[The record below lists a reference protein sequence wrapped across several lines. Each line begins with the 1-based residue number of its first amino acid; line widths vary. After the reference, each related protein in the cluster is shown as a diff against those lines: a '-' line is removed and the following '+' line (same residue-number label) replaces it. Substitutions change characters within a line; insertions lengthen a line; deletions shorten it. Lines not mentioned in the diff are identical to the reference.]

1 MKFALLLLLAIAG
14 APGLPLLAG
23 EKWDQDKAKS
33 MIAKVLEV
41 EKAGG
46 LPWNRIPWRIQ
57 AQSALQESRSTGKP
71 LFIFFFVPQSG
82 PPTEPC
88 GLEGRLLRTHVLS
101 EPKIIEMVKAR
112 CIPMKIRLEKGEDYP
127 VDWPALKHW
136 ATAFKFSNERGFAGC
151 SVISSDLAIEFGNSG
166 SARIYELLSSPAFDS
181 EAILGMLKRAME
193 RVNEERSILVQRG
206 ISNEERRAEILRFR
220 KGVTRAVRSEG
231 RRNLPPAGYSLEQAL
246 ELYRVAGVEATK

>member
-1 MKFALLLLLAIAG
+1 MKNALLVLLAIASASG
-14 APGLPLLAG
+14 SPLSAS
-23 EKWDQDKAKS
+23 EEWDQEQAKI

-57 AQSALQESRSTGKP
+57 TQSALQEARATGKP
-71 LFIFFFVPQSG
+71 LFVFFFVPQPG

-101 EPKIIEMVKAR
+101 DPRIIEMVKAQY
-112 CIPMKIRLEKGEDYP
+112 IPMKIRLEVGEDYP

-151 SVISSDLAIEFGNSG
+151 SVISPDLAIEFGNSG
-166 SARIYELLSSPAFDS
+166 SARIYELLTSSAFDS
-181 EAILGMLKRAME
+181 EAILRMLKRAME
-193 RVNEERSILVQRG
+193 RINEERSILVQRG
-206 ISNEERRAEILRFR
+206 ISTEERKAEILRFR

-246 ELYRVAGVEATK
+246 ELYRVAGVEVKK